1 MKKNYVILMGFITM
15 ISLVF
20 SFRIVALQYFDVTIF
35 SKEFALFLGLVLGII
50 SILLEKKN
58 YMMFNFYNK
67 YPDLFWISV
76 PAPIL
81 FVWLIYRELVSN

>member
-15 ISLVF
+15 IAIVF
-20 SFRIVALQYFDVTIF
+20 SFRIVALQHFNFTIY
-35 SKEFALFLGLVLGII
+35 SKEFALSLGLVLGII

-67 YPDLFWISV
+67 YPEVFWISV
-76 PAPIL
+76 PAPFL
-81 FVWLIYRELVSN
+81 FVWQIYSELVSN